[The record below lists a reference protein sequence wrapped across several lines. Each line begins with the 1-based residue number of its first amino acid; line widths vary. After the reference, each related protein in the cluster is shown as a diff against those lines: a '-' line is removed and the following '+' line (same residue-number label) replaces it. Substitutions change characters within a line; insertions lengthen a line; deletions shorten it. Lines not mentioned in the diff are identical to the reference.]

1 MEVFIY
7 SSLMVLLAFIV
18 FSLNCGDVLWE
29 TLTLLL
35 FFVDSFS
42 CGDISRSRLIDSF
55 TLFSK
60 VTTLSPSN
68 ESCSNSLK
76 NFLASARIKGLL
88 GLVSS
93 SLLNASD
100 GRVLVS
106 TRLSSEEL
114 IRLPAVVLEG
124 LFVENF
130 DVDGYVGD
138 DFK

>member
-35 FFVDSFS
+35 FFADSFS

-106 TRLSSEEL
+106 YKTFVRRTNQITSSG
-114 IRLPAVVLEG
+114 VGG
-124 LFVENF
+124 LVCREF
-130 DVDGYVGD
+130 
-138 DFK
+138 